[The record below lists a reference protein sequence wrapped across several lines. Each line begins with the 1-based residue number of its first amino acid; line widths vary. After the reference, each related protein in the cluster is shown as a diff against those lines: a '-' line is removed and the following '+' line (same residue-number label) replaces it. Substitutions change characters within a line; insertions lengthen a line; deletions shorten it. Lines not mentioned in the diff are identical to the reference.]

1 MVNALCSMPAPVY
14 KPVSK
19 PAAQPLPEPV
29 VPAPKGYVALT
40 LFTSWLAKLT
50 FLVWPLGEISTVAF
64 HASSSALTPFCA
76 WLGLLAF
83 GLQVYLVA
91 SSSSDLVRGVA
102 VLRGVEAQA
111 GQMEVSYRSQSVTE
125 FWNGCLQ
132 SFTKVKPVAWFG
144 PVLVVLVALPSL
156 GAGLSQVAWLAIML
170 LLLVIEQRV
179 CGGRALWHRLPRV
192 LRTFLTF
199 AVIMLSWVFLRSVN
213 MDHAMHYFGALA
225 GRWDLTESALIAEA
239 RLTSDS
245 NLLIVIMSLIIVV
258 VLPPV
263 QMIIEPM
270 KRWKTGLVVAALA
283 LVVFSSTSHW
293 ASLMHRVMKRGSESV
308 FAGYGGWLFDARE
321 LNALSGWGALQ
332 AELSAPGKPLSTA
345 PQGVLDFATKLKERG
360 VPLLLIPL
368 PMKASIF
375 TEQITGT
382 DPDFSEAPLYH
393 DSQPALYDL
402 FTKAGIDV
410 QDLTQ
415 AMLQLKERKK
425 PVFLR
430 QDSHWTP
437 EAVHELAKQIAAY
450 VKKKYPEAASDHP
463 LIIDAK
469 APEGHSLGDL
479 AKRLRL
485 TSPLS
490 SLSPET
496 AVMVSFPGIANDP
509 ASPLALI
516 GGSDLRI
523 YDDPRLGFSDDGQ
536 DLRASFVQHLALYL
550 GHPIDAYTQRDGHH
564 AFARRLDDE
573 VREKKLVIWIVPARD
588 LLQPAISAL
597 EWKPVTFN
605 PERRPPQVLTPMVPG
620 AGK

>member
-1 MVNALCSMPAPVY
+1 MVNALRPMPAPAP

-19 PAAQPLPEPV
+19 PSVKSAPEPV
-29 VPAPKGYVALT
+29 TPAPRAYLVFT
-40 LFTSWLAKLT
+40 LLTSWLVKLT
-50 FLVWPLGEISTVAF
+50 FLVWPLGEISTLAF
-64 HASSSALTPFCA
+64 TASSSALTPFCA

-83 GLQVYLVA
+83 ALQVYLVA
-91 SSSSDLVRGVA
+91 SSSSDLVRGIA
-102 VLRGVEAQA
+102 AWRGLEAQA
-111 GQMEVSYRSQSVTE
+111 GQMELSYRSQSVTE
-125 FWNGCLQ
+125 FWNRSLQ
-132 SFTKVKPVAWFG
+132 TFAKVKPIAWMA
-144 PVLVVLVALPSL
+144 PVLVVLVSLPHL
-156 GAGLSQVAWLAIML
+156 GLGLSKLAWLAIMI

-179 CGGRALWHRLPRV
+179 CGGRALWHRLPGV

-199 AVIMLSWVFLRSVN
+199 AVITVSWVFLRSAT
-213 MDHAMHYFGALA
+213 MDHAMHYLGALA
-225 GRWDLTESALIAEA
+225 GRWDLTESALITEA

-245 NLLIVIMSLIIVV
+245 NLLIVILSLIIVV
-258 VLPPV
+258 VLPPL
-263 QMIIEPM
+263 QTLIEPV
-270 KRWKTGLVVAALA
+270 KRWKTGLGAAALA
-283 LVVFSSTSHW
+283 LVVISFTPHW
-293 ASLMHRVMKRGSESV
+293 TSLMHRVMKRGSESV
-308 FAGYGGWLFDARE
+308 FAGYGDWLFDARE

-332 AELSAPGKPLSTA
+332 GELSAPGKPLSAA
-345 PQGVLDFATKLKERG
+345 PQGVLDFAAKLKERG

-368 PMKASIF
+368 PMKASIL
-375 TEQITGT
+375 TEHITGT
-382 DPDFSEAPLYH
+382 DPEFSEAPLYH
-393 DSQPALYDL
+393 DCQPALYDL

-430 QDSHWTP
+430 QDTHWTP

-450 VKKKYPEAASDHP
+450 VKKKYPDAASDHP

-496 AVMVSFPGIANDP
+496 AVMVSFPGIANDSS
-509 ASPLALI
+509 SPLALI

-523 YDDPRLGFSDDGQ
+523 YDDPQLGFSDDGQ
-536 DLRASFVQHLALYL
+536 DLKASFVQHLALYL
-550 GHPIDAYTQRDGHH
+550 GHPIDAYTQRDGPH
-564 AFARRLDDE
+564 AFAKRLDDE

-588 LLQPAISAL
+588 LLQPAASAP

-605 PERRPPQVLTPMVPG
+605 PARRPPQVLTPMVPG